1 MATPKFKPCMQHQP
15 MLFPPSVGGLI
26 PENALVRVVDSIVEG
41 MDRSALESAYP
52 GGGASAHDPSMM
64 LKVVLF
70 CYASGIYS
78 SRKIAA
84 ATRENANLMWLT
96 GMRPL
101 DHNTVNRFRSE
112 RIRPV
117 FEDVFSEVI
126 AVLAEA
132 GCITLD
138 TYFLDGT
145 KIEAN
150 ANKFTFVWKKSAD
163 RYQEALRRKVH
174 AHLEAIDEMNDEED
188 ALAPADPSEVDA
200 DAIRGAADRINAR
213 LKAKREAGEGKDAE
227 AKELKRTSAAIG
239 RDYPPRM
246 EKYER
251 QQATFAGRKSFSKTD
266 PDATFM
272 RMKDDAMGNGQLKA
286 GYNVQAGT
294 ENQFIVDTT
303 VHQRPGDTACAIP
316 HCEHVK
322 ERIGRLPLNF
332 VADAGYGSEE
342 NYAYLETESVDAY
355 VKHGEFFRECHN
367 RKWREDEMRV
377 ANWEYDEESDE
388 HTCPE
393 GKTLVFLK
401 ESSRVSEL
409 GYESVVRVYES
420 ESCSGCPR
428 KAECSK
434 SASPDAP
441 KRIQVNPALNA
452 FRRRASEM
460 LHTEIGSALRKK
472 RSVDVETVF
481 GDIKRNLGFTRFTLR
496 GLEKVTL
503 EWRLV
508 ATGRNIRKLFLAESK
523 KRKAMAG
530 AAAQERL
537 FFLPLRGKP

>member
-15 MLFPPSVGGLI
+15 MLFPPSVGELI
-26 PENALVRVVDSIVEG
+26 PEGALVRVVDSIVDG
-41 MDRSALESAYP
+41 MDRSVLESAYP

-84 ATRENANLMWLT
+84 ATRENVNLMWLT

-132 GCITLD
+132 GHITLD

-150 ANKFTFVWKKSAD
+150 ANKFTFVWKKSTD
-163 RYQEALRRKVH
+163 RYQE
-174 AHLEAIDEMNDEED
+174 

-213 LKAKREAGEGKDAE
+213 LKAKREAGGGKDAE
-227 AKELKRTSAAIG
+227 AKELKRASAAIG
-239 RDYPPRM
+239 RDYLPRM

-251 QQATFAGRKSFSKTD
+251 QQAAFAGRKSFSKTD

-316 HCEHVK
+316 HREHVK
-322 ERIGRLPLNF
+322 ERIGRLPLNL

-342 NYAYLETESVDAY
+342 NYAYLEAEGVDAY
-355 VKHGEFFRECHN
+355 VKHSEFFRECHN

-388 HTCPE
+388 YTCPE

-409 GYESVVRVYES
+409 GYESAVRVYEC

-441 KRIQVNPALNA
+441 KRIQVNPALSA

-508 ATGRNIRKLFLAESK
+508 ATGHNIRKLFLAESK

-530 AAAQERL
+530 AAT
-537 FFLPLRGKP
+537 

>member
-1 MATPKFKPCMQHQP
+1 M
-15 MLFPPSVGGLI
+15 
-26 PENALVRVVDSIVEG
+26 
-41 MDRSALESAYP
+41 
-52 GGGASAHDPSMM
+52 
-64 LKVVLF
+64 
-70 CYASGIYS
+70 
-78 SRKIAA
+78 
-84 ATRENANLMWLT
+84 
-96 GMRPL
+96 
-101 DHNTVNRFRSE
+101 
-112 RIRPV
+112 
-117 FEDVFSEVI
+117 
-126 AVLAEA
+126 
-132 GCITLD
+132 
-138 TYFLDGT
+138 
-145 KIEAN
+145 
-150 ANKFTFVWKKSAD
+150 
-163 RYQEALRRKVH
+163 
-174 AHLEAIDEMNDEED
+174 
-188 ALAPADPSEVDA
+188 
-200 DAIRGAADRINAR
+200 
-213 LKAKREAGEGKDAE
+213 
-227 AKELKRTSAAIG
+227 
-239 RDYPPRM
+239 
-246 EKYER
+246 
-251 QQATFAGRKSFSKTD
+251 
-266 PDATFM
+266 
-272 RMKDDAMGNGQLKA
+272 
-286 GYNVQAGT
+286 
-294 ENQFIVDTT
+294 
-303 VHQRPGDTACAIP
+303 
-316 HCEHVK
+316 
-322 ERIGRLPLNF
+322 NF

-342 NYAYLETESVDAY
+342 NYAYLEAEGVDAY

-409 GYESVVRVYES
+409 GYESVVRVYEC

-428 KAECSK
+428 KAKCSK
-434 SASPDAP
+434 SASPDTP

-508 ATGRNIRKLFLAESK
+508 ATGHNIRKLFLAESK

>member
-15 MLFPPSVGGLI
+15 MLFPPSVEELI
-26 PENALVRVVDSIVEG
+26 PEGALVRVVDSIVDG
-41 MDRSALESAYP
+41 MDRSVLESAYP

-84 ATRENANLMWLT
+84 ATRENVNLMWLT

-117 FEDVFSEVI
+117 FEDVFSEVV
-126 AVLAEA
+126 AVLADA
-132 GCITLD
+132 GHITLD

-145 KIEAN
+145 KIEAD
-150 ANKFTFVWKKSAD
+150 ANKFTFVWKKSTD
-163 RYQEALRRKVH
+163 RYQDALRRKVR
-174 AHLEAIDEMNDEED
+174 AHLEAIDELNDEEE
-188 ALAPADPSEVDA
+188 ALAPEDPSEVDA
-200 DAIRGAADRINAR
+200 DAVREAADRINAR
-213 LKAKREAGEGKDAE
+213 LRAKREAGEGGDAE
-227 AKELKRTSAAIG
+227 AGELRRAAGAIE
-239 RDYPPRM
+239 RDYLPRM
-246 EKYER
+246 ERYEE

-322 ERIGRLPLNF
+322 KRLGRLPSSL

-342 NYAYLETESVDAY
+342 NYAYLEAEDVDAY
-355 VKHGEFFRECHN
+355 IKHAEFFRECRN

-377 ANWEYDEESDE
+377 ANWEYDKADDAY
-388 HTCPE
+388 TCPE
-393 GKTLVFLK
+393 GRTLGLLREFTRM
-401 ESSRVSEL
+401 SDL
-409 GYESVVRVYES
+409 GYESTVRVYECAD
-420 ESCSGCPR
+420 CSGCTR
-428 KAECSK
+428 RERCSK
-434 SASPDAP
+434 SEDPDAP
-441 KRIQVNPALNA
+441 RQIQVNPTLNEY
-452 FRRRASEM
+452 RRRASEM
-460 LHTEIGSALRKK
+460 LRTEAGSALRKR

-508 ATGRNIRKLFLAESK
+508 ATGHNIRKLFLAES
-523 KRKAMAG
+523 RKATAG
-530 AAAQERL
+530 ATA
-537 FFLPLRGKP
+537 